1 LPVSRQSGVFPTSG
15 LETELTDPNTSTG
28 TVNDATNIHVHVAP
42 QDTGLAIASLILGV
56 FAICTVWIPIVGLVA
71 WILAPLGLI
80 LGLVALKRPV
90 GPGRGV
96 AIAGVV
102 CSAIGLLGCIG
113 WIVIIGALATVG
125 VS

>member
-1 LPVSRQSGVFPTSG
+1 MNG
-15 LETELTDPNTSTG
+15 
-28 TVNDATNIHVHVAP
+28 AANIHVHVAP

-56 FAICTVWIPIVGLVA
+56 FSICTVWIPIVGLIA
-71 WILAPLGLI
+71 WVLAPLGLI

>member
-1 LPVSRQSGVFPTSG
+1 MGG
-15 LETELTDPNTSTG
+15 
-28 TVNDATNIHVHVAP
+28 ATNVHVHVAP
-42 QDTGLAIASLILGV
+42 QDTSLAVASLVLGV
-56 FAICTVWIPIVGLVA
+56 FSICTVWIPIVGLIA

-113 WIVIIGALATVG
+113 WIVLIGAVATVG

>member
-1 LPVSRQSGVFPTSG
+1 M
-15 LETELTDPNTSTG
+15 TDPDI
-28 TVNDATNIHVHVAP
+28 TVAPHPGATNVHVHVAP
-42 QDTGLAIASLILGV
+42 QDTGLAIASLILGI
-56 FAICTVWIPIVGLVA
+56 FSICTVWIPFIGLIA

-96 AIAGVV
+96 AIAGVI

-113 WIVIIGALATVG
+113 WVVLIGALATFS

>member
-1 LPVSRQSGVFPTSG
+1 M
-15 LETELTDPNTSTG
+15 TDPDI
-28 TVNDATNIHVHVAP
+28 TVAPHPGATNVHVHVAP
-42 QDTGLAIASLILGV
+42 QDTGLAIASLILGI
-56 FAICTVWIPIVGLVA
+56 FSICTVWIPIIGLIA

-96 AIAGVV
+96 AIAGVI

-113 WIVIIGALATVG
+113 WVVLIGALATFS

>member
-1 LPVSRQSGVFPTSG
+1 M
-15 LETELTDPNTSTG
+15 TDPDTTTIPNTG
-28 TVNDATNIHVHVAP
+28 PTNVHVHVAP

-56 FAICTVWIPIVGLVA
+56 FAICTVWIPFVGLVA

-113 WIVIIGALATVG
+113 WIVLIGALTTVG

>member
-1 LPVSRQSGVFPTSG
+1 M
-15 LETELTDPNTSTG
+15 TDPHI
-28 TVNDATNIHVHVAP
+28 TVAPHPGATNVHVHVAP
-42 QDTGLAIASLILGV
+42 QDTGLAIASLILGI
-56 FAICTVWIPIVGLVA
+56 FSICTVWIPIIGLIA

-96 AIAGVV
+96 AIAGIV

-113 WIVIIGALATVG
+113 WIALIGALATVS

>member
-1 LPVSRQSGVFPTSG
+1 M
-15 LETELTDPNTSTG
+15 TDPDTMTIPNTG
-28 TVNDATNIHVHVAP
+28 ATSVHVHVAP

-56 FAICTVWIPIVGLVA
+56 FAISTVWIPFVGLIA

-90 GPGRGV
+90 GAGRGV
-96 AIAGVV
+96 AIAGIV
-102 CSAIGLLGCIG
+102 CSAIGLLGCIA
-113 WIVIIGALATVG
+113 WVVLIGAVATVG

>member
-1 LPVSRQSGVFPTSG
+1 M
-15 LETELTDPNTSTG
+15 TDPNVTTGSHAGATS
-28 TVNDATNIHVHVAP
+28 VHIHVAP
-42 QDTGLAIASLILGV
+42 QDTGLAVASLVLGV
-56 FAICTVWIPIVGLVA
+56 FSICTVWIPFVGLIA

-80 LGLVALKRPV
+80 LGLVALKRPT

-113 WIVIIGALATVG
+113 WVVLIGAVTAFG
-125 VS
+125 AA

>member
-1 LPVSRQSGVFPTSG
+1 M
-15 LETELTDPNTSTG
+15 TDPNVTTGPGAGATS
-28 TVNDATNIHVHVAP
+28 VHIHVAP
-42 QDTGLAIASLILGV
+42 QDTGLAVASLVLGV
-56 FAICTVWIPIVGLVA
+56 FSICTVWIPFVGLIA

-80 LGLVALKRPV
+80 LGLVALKRPT

-113 WIVIIGALATVG
+113 WVVLIGAVTAIG
-125 VS
+125 AA

>member
-1 LPVSRQSGVFPTSG
+1 M
-15 LETELTDPNTSTG
+15 TDPDI
-28 TVNDATNIHVHVAP
+28 TVAPHPGATNVHVHVAP
-42 QDTGLAIASLILGV
+42 QDTGLAVASMILGS
-56 FAICTVWIPIVGLVA
+56 FSICTVWIPVVGLIA

-96 AIAGVV
+96 AIAGVI

-113 WIVIIGALATVG
+113 WVVLIGALATFS

>member
-1 LPVSRQSGVFPTSG
+1 MTEPHVTIDPPSAATSG
-15 LETELTDPNTSTG
+15 HG
-28 TVNDATNIHVHVAP
+28 HVAP
-42 QDTGLAIASLILGV
+42 QDTGLAVASLVLGV
-56 FAICTVWIPIVGLVA
+56 FSICTVWIPFVGLIA

-80 LGLVALKRPV
+80 LGLVALKRPT

-113 WIVIIGALATVG
+113 WVVLIGAVAALGAA
-125 VS
+125 

>member
-1 LPVSRQSGVFPTSG
+1 M
-15 LETELTDPNTSTG
+15 TDPHI
-28 TVNDATNIHVHVAP
+28 TVAPQPGATNVHVHVAP
-42 QDTGLAIASLILGV
+42 QDTGLAIASLILGI
-56 FAICTVWIPIVGLVA
+56 FSICTVWIPFIGLIA

-96 AIAGVV
+96 AIAGVI

-113 WIVIIGALATVG
+113 WVVLIGALATFS

>member
-1 LPVSRQSGVFPTSG
+1 MTKPNVTIDPPSAATS
-15 LETELTDPNTSTG
+15 
-28 TVNDATNIHVHVAP
+28 VHVHVAP
-42 QDTGLAIASLILGV
+42 QDTGLAVASLVLGV
-56 FAICTVWIPIVGLVA
+56 FSICTVWIPFVGLIA

-80 LGLVALKRPV
+80 LGLVALRRPT

-113 WIVIIGALATVG
+113 WVVLIGAVAALGAA
-125 VS
+125 

>member
-1 LPVSRQSGVFPTSG
+1 M
-15 LETELTDPNTSTG
+15 TDPHI
-28 TVNDATNIHVHVAP
+28 TVEPQPVATNVHVHVAP
-42 QDTGLAIASLILGV
+42 QDTGLAIASLILGI
-56 FAICTVWIPIVGLVA
+56 FSICTVWIPIIGLIA

-96 AIAGVV
+96 AIAGVI

-113 WIVIIGALATVG
+113 WVVLIGALATFS

>member
-1 LPVSRQSGVFPTSG
+1 MGR
-15 LETELTDPNTSTG
+15 LEAQLTDPNITTG
-28 TVNDATNIHVHVAP
+28 PMNGTTNVHVHVAP
-42 QDTGLAIASLILGV
+42 QDTGLAVASLVLGV
-56 FAICTVWIPIVGLVA
+56 FAICTVWIPFVGLIA

-80 LGLVALKRPV
+80 LGLVALKRPA

-96 AIAGVV
+96 AIAGIV

-113 WIVIIGALATVG
+113 WIVMIGALATVG

>member
-1 LPVSRQSGVFPTSG
+1 M
-15 LETELTDPNTSTG
+15 TDPNVTIDPATG
-28 TVNDATNIHVHVAP
+28 ATNVYVQVAP
-42 QDTGLAIASLILGV
+42 QDTAMAVSSLVLGV
-56 FAICTVWIPIVGLVA
+56 FAICTVWIPFVGLIA

-80 LGLVALKRPV
+80 LGLVAMRRPT

-113 WIVIIGALATVG
+113 WVVLIGAVASFG
-125 VS
+125 AGA